1 MVQIGREELR
11 LSLFE
16 DDMIPYIENPEIS
29 TKKLLEPNLARQ
41 QDTRL
46 TYRNLLLP
54 YMIIMNYQKE
64 KIKTSFHLQ

>member
-46 TYRNLLLP
+46 TYRNWLHFFILT
-54 YMIIMNYQKE
+54 MKYQKG
-64 KIKTSFHLQ
+64 KAKKKLF